1 MQRIPLA
8 LATDGMVVARPI
20 PNADDPGGIPICGR
34 GVKLTTSAIER
45 LRDRGVQ
52 VVTVEGHPL
61 VVEGEPTLDEMLAA
75 LDRRFRRVTHDS
87 LMMKIRDMFRAQII
101 RSMGDSGVE

>member
-1 MQRIPLA
+1 M
-8 LATDGMVVARPI
+8 
-20 PNADDPGGIPICGR
+20 
-34 GVKLTTSAIER
+34 
-45 LRDRGVQ
+45 
-52 VVTVEGHPL
+52 EGHPL